1 MSNYLFENRNKILSQ
16 ILFSVRSQTLDIKV
30 WHKWKYKDDVC
41 VMCNK
46 ELEDMKTLCQ
56 LC

>member
-1 MSNYLFENRNKILSQ
+1 MSKYLFENRNKILSQ
-16 ILFSVRSQTLDIKV
+16 ILFSVRSQTLDIKES
-30 WHKWKYKDDVC
+30 HKWNYKDDVC